1 MHCMPHAVGNF
12 IMRLSVSSDQESAS
26 GQAGV
31 AATTAATAPTAATA
45 AGGASAAAGGG
56 SPRVSHLVRVLC
68 GDSL

>member
-1 MHCMPHAVGNF
+1 
-12 IMRLSVSSDQESAS
+12 MRLSVSSDQESAS

-31 AATTAATAPTAATA
+31 AATTAATAAGGATA
-45 AGGASAAAGGG
+45 AAAAGGG

>member
-31 AATTAATAPTAATA
+31 AGTTSATA
-45 AGGASAAAGGG
+45 AGGATAAAAGGGG